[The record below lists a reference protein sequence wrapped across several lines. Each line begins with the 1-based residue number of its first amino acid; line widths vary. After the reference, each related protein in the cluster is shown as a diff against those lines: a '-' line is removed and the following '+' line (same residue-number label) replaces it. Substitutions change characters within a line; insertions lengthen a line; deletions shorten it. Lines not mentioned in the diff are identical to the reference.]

1 MFTFAIDKKRLLE
14 HFQKD
19 PVLFAYHIGDLD
31 DRYFPQCQFACTY
44 GETAH
49 IFESVL
55 IYSGLK
61 TPSVLAF
68 GTTDDGFVE
77 LLDELMPVLPLKFFC
92 HYLPPYRD
100 TFLEAYK
107 ETDLGLHQKMK
118 LTNFRP
124 VDSKVENGE
133 IRPLS
138 TSDAETVLSFYS
150 SAYPDGYFEPH
161 MLESGRFVGMMVD
174 GRLVSVAGVH
184 IYSPA
189 YKIAVLGAIATLP
202 EFRGKGFATILTS
215 HLCQQLVKERL
226 LICLNV
232 KADNTTAIKSYSRIG
247 FTITHEYQEA
257 LFELR
262 R

>member
-1 MFTFAIDKKRLLE
+1 MFTFAIDKKRLLA

-31 DRYFPQCQFACTY
+31 DRYFPHCQFACTY

-49 IFESVL
+49 ILESVL

-68 GTTDDGFVE
+68 GTTDDFPQ

-92 HYLPPYRD
+92 HYLPQYRD
-100 TFLEAYK
+100 TFLQAYT
-107 ETDLGLHQKMK
+107 ETDLGLHHKMK
-118 LTNFRP
+118 LTNFKP
-124 VDSKVENGE
+124 VDTSLKGAE

-138 TSDAETVLSFYS
+138 TLDAENVLSFYR

-161 MLESGRFVGMMVD
+161 MLESGRFVGLMID
-174 GRLVSVAGVH
+174 RRLVSVAGVH
-184 IYSPA
+184 IYSPT

-202 EFRGKGFATILTS
+202 EYRDKGLATILTS
-215 HLCQQLVKERL
+215 YLCQQLVKEKL

-232 KADNTTAIKSYSRIG
+232 KADNTAAIQSYSRIG
-247 FTITHEYQEA
+247 FEKTHEYQEA

>member
-31 DRYFPQCQFACTY
+31 DRYFPHCQFACTY

-49 IFESVL
+49 ILESVL

-68 GTTDDGFVE
+68 GTTDDFAQ
-77 LLDELMPVLPLKFFC
+77 LLNELMPVLPLKFFC
-92 HYLPPYRD
+92 HYLPQYRNQ
-100 TFLEAYK
+100 FLQAYT

-118 LTNFRP
+118 LTNFKP
-124 VDSKVENGE
+124 VDAKVEGGE

-138 TSDAETVLSFYS
+138 PTDAETVLSFYR

-161 MLESGRFVGMMVD
+161 MLESGRFVGLTCD
-174 GRLVSVAGVH
+174 GKLVSVAGVH
-184 IYSPA
+184 IYSPT

-202 EFRGKGFATILTS
+202 EYRAKGFATILTS
-215 HLCQQLVKERL
+215 HLCQQLVKEKL
-226 LICLNV
+226 MICLNV
-232 KADNTTAIKSYSRIG
+232 KADNQPAISSYAKIG
-247 FTITHEYQEA
+247 FETTHEYQEA